1 MNTGLAHI
9 ERLTILAFSS
19 LERSN
24 SGSSGFWRRL
34 FLRTR
39 RIITRIESRA
49 TRISKFDMIPCPSP
63 LWGLVE
69 AL

>member
-49 TRISKFDMIPCPSP
+49 TRIS
-63 LWGLVE
+63 
-69 AL
+69 